1 MRLRKTRT
9 SAAATSLAVV
19 WGAVVASA
27 ASPLDLYEGPFTS
40 QPREDDLL
48 HAIHTC
54 DHSVTCA
61 GISLATNGTVESHT
75 IYEHSFVGPL
85 ATSKTH
91 VSDKPYTFHR
101 GRITAGKIV
110 AADVTGLTLRDAKEM
125 CTAHDDC
132 VGFTYPLWS
141 LTDLNHLPNVTL
153 FSTLEDFE
161 PDGGLDEYRSYV
173 SNDPERTAL
182 TVDANLLSYDE
193 KLTKRPYS
201 GCCKKTEV
209 PTMEEVEKADTV
221 MPRIS
226 CNISR
231 EEFFLKYE
239 VPRKPV
245 MLVGCDEEWPAR
257 TEWTYDKLAPRFANE
272 SKWRARL
279 GGKSESYSKIK
290 WEVLANAMREN
301 RPFYVFDQLMHPEG
315 KNVELDYV
323 DPAPMRGGNLYAEMN
338 SRGIM
343 WAGPLRW
350 FCIGKFGSGTKSHID
365 PFSSDAW
372 NSLIKGHKWWIVS
385 IYLWSACISSFPL
398 CSPIS
403 NNCLT
408 YHFLF
413 YLFSNFL
420 QYLLDLS

>member
-9 SAAATSLAVV
+9 IIATATAAV
-19 WGAVVASA
+19 VVASA
-27 ASPLDLYEGPFTS
+27 ASPLDLYDGPFTS

-61 GISLATNGTVESHT
+61 GISLASNGTVESHT

-85 ATSKTH
+85 ASPKTH

-101 GRITAGKIV
+101 GKITAGNVI
-110 AADVTGLTLRDAKEM
+110 AADVTGLSLRDAKQY
-125 CTAHDDC
+125 CTDHADC
-132 VGFTYPLWS
+132 VAFTYPLWS
-141 LTDLNHLPNVTL
+141 LTGINFLPNVT
-153 FSTLEDFE
+153 FVSTLDAFE
-161 PDGGLDEYRSYV
+161 PDELDAYRSYV
-173 SNDPERTAL
+173 SNDPVRTAG
-182 TVDANLLSYDE
+182 TVDANVLSYDKE
-193 KLTKRPYS
+193 LAKKPYRA
-201 GCCKKTEV
+201 CCKTTEV
-209 PTMEEVEKADTV
+209 PTFAEVEAADTV

-245 MLVGCDEEWPAR
+245 MLVGCDEEWPAK

-279 GGKSESYSKIK
+279 GGKTETYDEIE
-290 WEVLANAMREN
+290 WGVLADAMQEN
-301 RPFYVFDQLMHPEG
+301 KPFYVFDQLEQPEG
-315 KNVELDYV
+315 KSVELDYI
-323 DPAPMRGGNLYAEMN
+323 DPRPMLGGNLYTEMN
-338 SRGIM
+338 SRDIM

-350 FCIGKFGSGTKSHID
+350 FCIGKFGSGTKSHVD

-372 NSLIKGHKWWIVS
+372 NSLIKGHKW
-385 IYLWSACISSFPL
+385 
-398 CSPIS
+398 
-403 NNCLT
+403 
-408 YHFLF
+408 
-413 YLFSNFL
+413 
-420 QYLLDLS
+420 